1 MTHSKTCA
9 VPDTLTEFLA
19 PGTDA
24 EVASRYAQLPATAA
38 EASWGIEEEIAF
50 LDVETTGIDPH
61 RDRIIEIA
69 VMIARGPEVIER
81 YSSLVDPGRPVPR
94 DTTLLTGI
102 DDEMLAGAPTIVTE
116 QRPVVYVQLT
126 PGQSPPPGATV
137 IDAKAPKPITIVTR
151 VAAPAQRTVV
161 VRTTQSGKVIP

>member
-1 MTHSKTCA
+1 MARPASDGRAGDPAPSAAAFRAAGARPDPSRVRFILGAGGIAALSALISAIA
-9 VPDTLTEFLA
+9 VPPA
-19 PGTDA
+19 PA
-24 EVASRYAQLPATAA
+24 VAP
-38 EASWGIEEEIAF
+38 
-50 LDVETTGIDPH
+50 
-61 RDRIIEIA
+61 
-69 VMIARGPEVIER
+69 
-81 YSSLVDPGRPVPR
+81 LVDTPTP
-94 DTTLLTGI
+94 
-102 DDEMLAGAPTIVTE
+102 PTIVTE